1 MEYKKLQK
9 SLERDQARRRKAD
22 QERSALMQAARI
34 LGVLGFLFVLPV
46 VGGAYLG
53 HWLDSLSSGYSVRWT
68 VGFILL
74 GIVVGGVNAYLA
86 LRE

>member
-1 MEYKKLQK
+1 MVYKGLQK
-9 SLERDQARRRKAD
+9 SLARDQARRKKAD
-22 QERSALMQAARI
+22 TERSTLMQAARI

-46 VGGAYLG
+46 IAGAYLG
-53 HWLDSLSSGYSVRWT
+53 QWLDSLASGYSVRWT

-74 GIVVGGVNAYLA
+74 GIVVGSINAYLA